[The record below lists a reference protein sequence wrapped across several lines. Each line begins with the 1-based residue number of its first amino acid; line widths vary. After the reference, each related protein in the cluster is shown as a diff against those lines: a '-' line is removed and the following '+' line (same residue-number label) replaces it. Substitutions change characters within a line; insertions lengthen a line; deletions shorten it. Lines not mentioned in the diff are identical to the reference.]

1 MTKEARIYKGK
12 RTVSSV
18 SGAEKTWIA
27 TSKRMKL
34 QHYLTLYTKT
44 NSKWIKDLSVRQDTI
59 KLLEEN
65 IIRTLFD
72 ISHRIFFFDSSP
84 REMKVKTKNETT

>member
-44 NSKWIKDLSVRQDTI
+44 NSKWIKDLSVRQDTG

-65 IIRTLFD
+65 IG
-72 ISHRIFFFDSSP
+72 RIFFDINCSNKFFFTHLL
-84 REMKVKTKNETT
+84 E